1 MRAPSGIFAAALLA
15 CGPAHAASTKVTV
28 AITAPPS
35 GDPTVGLLPAASD
48 GYANWSTAGL
58 NAIPLTGSISGTTL
72 TVTYSP
78 SQALGPGQE
87 LSGAGIANGTQI
99 TAFGTGTGG
108 TGTYTVNNSQTVANE
123 AMTASG
129 IPNRTKIYV
138 TLSPSGGDDTSR
150 IQTAL
155 NNCPAGE
162 VVLLTTGVFKINNT
176 NLLIH
181 SPCTLRGSGPGQ
193 QLNTGLNKVGG
204 GGTVR
209 SCTSGTL
216 VSIGDGSYCTDSTA
230 TQIIDA
236 DRATN
241 RGHDLLDAY
250 ALGTTPSASY
260 FLTSDAVQGSYS
272 VTLTSTPSPVINPGD
287 IVFLSEMSENDPS
300 LFYGPNYRDHMPGVQ
315 WWNTCPGYGT
325 PVGGG
330 ATQFYGNGPFFNLCQ
345 MLEVSSVSGRTVT
358 FDSPVNYP
366 FPTAYSAQ
374 LSVYGNQPLHGA
386 GIENLF
392 IWGSENNGNINIS
405 DCDYCW
411 ARNVESA
418 WSGGPAVG
426 FSRTF
431 RSVLRDSFLHETP
444 SPIYGGGG
452 YLMQI
457 GDGASENLVENNEIW
472 YGNKVDVMPNSGGG
486 NVFAYNYADD
496 AFGVQYPDAPE
507 AGISAGHR
515 LASHLEL
522 LEGNYSHN
530 FKGDSFWGGS
540 IHITAF
546 RNWISGHRAAHPP
559 LNTFTHTDYCVHHYG
574 DYGGGARAPVD
585 VQAGSNY
592 NNFVGNVL
600 GMNGQQLLTEPGGC
614 IGPQSAFLVQV
625 TTGAQYNASRAA
637 NDVPMWQIGYE
648 QYGGGS
654 FIDTTI
660 DTITRNGNWD
670 WMSKAQYWYG
680 TGGTTDI
687 GAPMTIPNSFYLK
700 SKPVFFGTQTWP
712 WVDPTTG
719 ATYTLPAKYCFEHN
733 KMPTC
738 LQ

>member
-1 MRAPSGIFAAALLA
+1 MRWLVLLVMFIA
-15 CGPAHAASTKVTV
+15 CNAGPAHGSG
-28 AITAPPS
+28 S

-48 GYANWSTAGL
+48 GYKNWSVAGL

-78 SQALGPGQE
+78 SQALGPGQTI
-87 LSGAGIANGTQI
+87 SGSGVASGTQI
-99 TAFGTGTGG
+99 TAMGTGTGG
-108 TGTYTVNNSQTVANE
+108 TGTYTVNNSRTVASE

-129 IPNRTKIYV
+129 IPNRTTIYA
-138 TLSPSGGDDTSR
+138 TLSPTGGDDTSR

-155 NNCPAGE
+155 DNCPPGD
-162 VVLLTTGVFKINNT
+162 VVLLTTGVFKVNNT

-193 QLNTGLNKVGG
+193 QLNTGLNKVDG

-209 SCTSGTL
+209 GCTSGTL
-216 VSIGDGSYCTDSTA
+216 VTIGDGSYCTDSTA

-236 DRATN
+236 DRG
-241 RGHDLLDAY
+241 GHDLLDVF
-250 ALGTTPSASY
+250 ALGTFPHASY
-260 FLTSDAVQGSYS
+260 NLTSDAAQGSYS
-272 VTLTSTPSPVINPGD
+272 VTLTSTPSPAINPGD
-287 IVFLSEMSENDPS
+287 IVFLSEMSEHDPS
-300 LFYGPNYRDHMPGVQ
+300 LFYGPNYPDHMPGVQ

-325 PVGGG
+325 PIGGG

-366 FPTAYSAQ
+366 FHSAYSAQ
-374 LSVYGNQPLHGA
+374 LSVYDNQPLHGA

-392 IWGSENNGNINIS
+392 IWGSKNNGNISIS
-405 DCDYCW
+405 ACAYCW
-411 ARNVESA
+411 VKNVESA

-426 FSRTF
+426 ISQTF
-431 RSVLRDSFLHETP
+431 RNVLRDSFLHETP

-457 GDGASENLVENNEIW
+457 SVGASENLIENNEIW
-472 YGNKVDVMPNSGGG
+472 YGNKVVVMPNSGGG

-496 AFGVQYPDAPE
+496 AFGDQYPDAPE
-507 AGISAGHR
+507 GGINAGHR

-522 LEGNYSHN
+522 LEGNYSYN

-559 LNTFTHTDYCVHHYG
+559 LDTFTHTDSCVHHYG
-574 DYGGGARAPVD
+574 DYHGGARAPVD
-585 VQAGSNY
+585 IQAGSYY

-614 IGPQSAFLVQV
+614 IGPQSAFQVQV
-625 TTGAQYNASRAA
+625 TTGAQFDASRVA
-637 NDVPMWQIGYE
+637 NDVPMWQIGYQ

-660 DTITRNGNWD
+660 GTITRNGNWD
-670 WMSKAQYWYG
+670 WVSKAQHWYG
-680 TGGTTDI
+680 TGGTTDV
-687 GAPMTIPNSFYLK
+687 GAPMTIPSSFYLK
-700 SKPVFFGTQTWP
+700 SKPVFFGMQTWP

-719 ATYTLPAKYCFEHN
+719 ATYTLPAKYCFEHS